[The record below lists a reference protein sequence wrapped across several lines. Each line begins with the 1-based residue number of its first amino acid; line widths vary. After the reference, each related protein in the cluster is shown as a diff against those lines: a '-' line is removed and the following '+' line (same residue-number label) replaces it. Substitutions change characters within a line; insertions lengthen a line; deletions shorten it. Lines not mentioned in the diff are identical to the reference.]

1 MSSSAAKDLAGDAD
15 TADAKIDYDAA
26 KVEFLQVQISVFRDS
41 PSYSALCVSRC
52 TSWLPDAGCRVSGC
66 VSVFSCQK
74 RWLQR
79 SDTVFELLPRV
90 TEPSLDIV
98 FSTDYNEA
106 ITLKRSRRHGHLKP
120 TSSGLSS

>member
-52 TSWLPDAGCRVSGC
+52 TSWLPDADCRVSGC
-66 VSVFSCQK
+66 VSVFHVK
-74 RWLQR
+74 
-79 SDTVFELLPRV
+79 SDGCRDQTP
-90 TEPSLDIV
+90 
-98 FSTDYNEA
+98 FSSYYLE
-106 ITLKRSRRHGHLKP
+106 
-120 TSSGLSS
+120 